1 MLNFLQ
7 THLRV
12 VYSHKQNEMTEQEK
26 KRRLVVTA
34 LAAQQIY
41 AQCHDECIELKFF
54 RQDLKMHSK
63 NLIAKLEREL
73 MPLFGVLGNV
83 QGGEAYLNAVE
94 IMELTLQNLATLP
107 VEYWV
112 LVNQGVLDI
121 KRQIDEKNQAG
132 ADGVSDGTAT
142 DSQSTGET
150 AGDGGN
156 NEEPTNA
163 EEHETAGHSTTTE
176 GVS

>member
-1 MLNFLQ
+1 MN
-7 THLRV
+7 
-12 VYSHKQNEMTEQEK
+12 EQER

-41 AQCHDECIELKFF
+41 AQCHDECVELKFF

-63 NLIAKLEREL
+63 NLVAKLEREL
-73 MPLFGVLGNV
+73 MPIYGVLGNV

-112 LVNQGVLDI
+112 LISKGIDDI
-121 KRQIDEKNQAG
+121 KQQIDEKNQAS
-132 ADGVSDGTAT
+132 ADGVSSGAAK
-142 DSQSTGET
+142 DSSSEQENG
-150 AGDGGN
+150 GDADN
-156 NEEPTNA
+156 NEESSDTQ
-163 EEHETAGHSTTTE
+163 EHEAAGNPTTTE
-176 GVS
+176 PVQ